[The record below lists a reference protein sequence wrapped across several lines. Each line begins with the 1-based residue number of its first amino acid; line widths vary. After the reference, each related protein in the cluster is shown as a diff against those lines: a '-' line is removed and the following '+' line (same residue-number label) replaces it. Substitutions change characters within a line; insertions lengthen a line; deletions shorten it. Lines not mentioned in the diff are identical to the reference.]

1 MNKDRITLLSVGIDI
16 GSSTSHLVFS
26 KLILAKNL
34 QSYSHR
40 YEIVERRII
49 YKSKIIDTPL
59 IDPKTIDM
67 KKLKEFIKEQ
77 YNKAGIKKEEVQS
90 GVVIVTGETAKKE
103 NAAEIVNSISEDA
116 GKFVAATA
124 GPNFESVIA
133 AFGAGAVSRSEVEG
147 KTILSCDIGGGTSNI
162 AITSNG
168 KIIGTACISVGG
180 RLLAFDSENIIT
192 RIDEPARKVI
202 NSLGLNFQI
211 GDQITEKQKGQI
223 AETFAE
229 CLIDFINQRKNHLM
243 QELVMTD
250 NRPNVKIDEIVF
262 SGGVAEWIYD
272 DPNRDNYCDIGKLLA
287 KSIKDKFEK
296 FNAPVIEP
304 ENKIRAT
311 VIGAG
316 SYTLQVSGST
326 CFLDDDSLEFPL
338 RNIPVIEVDVER
350 NKLTEEY
357 LEKQVKHALN
367 KFDINEGDEIFAL
380 YFEDPV
386 RSAYQKLKTFA
397 KGIERAL
404 PNSIANNTPII
415 LIFKGDIGNSIG
427 NVIRR
432 ETSIKD
438 NLASIDE
445 IEVKDGD
452 WIDIGAPLVNGQVI
466 PVTVKSLI
474 FSGIES

>member
-250 NRPNVKIDEIVF
+250 NRPNVKIDKIVF